1 MTISLNVNGA
11 RHSVPAEPN
20 TPLLYV
26 LRNDLALNGAKFGCG
41 LAQCGACTVLIAGQP
56 ARSCTTEIGSIGDA
70 EITTIEGLGTIENPH
85 PLQQAFIDE
94 QAAQCGYC
102 IAGMIMRA
110 KALLDQNPAP
120 SDTEIRTHME
130 SNLCRCGTH
139 MRILRAIR
147 RASEALTHDAAP
159 RA

>member
-1 MTISLNVNGA
+1 LKGRNV
-11 RHSVPAEPN
+11 
-20 TPLLYV
+20 L
-26 LRNDLALNGAKFGCG
+26 
-41 LAQCGACTVLIAGQP
+41 TV
-56 ARSCTTEIGSIGDA
+56 
-70 EITTIEGLGTIENPH
+70 EGLGLTAKPGV
-85 PLQQAFIDE
+85 LQQAFIDE

-130 SNLCRCGTH
+130 PNLCRCGTH
-139 MRILRAIR
+139 MRIFRAIR
-147 RASEALTHDAAP
+147 RASEALTHAAAP

>member
-1 MTISLNVNGA
+1 MITLTVNGNA
-11 RHSVPAEPN
+11 HQVDVDPE

-26 LRNDLALNGAKFGCG
+26 LRDELALNGAKFGCG
-41 LAQCGACTVLIAGQP
+41 LGQCGACAVMVDGAAVNSCVVPVGTLKGRRVVTV
-56 ARSCTTEIGSIGDA
+56 
-70 EITTIEGLGTIENPH
+70 EGLGTNGKSGV
-85 PLQQAFIDE
+85 LQQAFIDE